1 MVQSVP
7 GELSLQETSV
17 LTVASN
23 QELGSVTLASLM
35 KELKWVSRQFEL
47 NGQPNGGR
55 PINGYFSSLRWTEL
69 RAQQAID
76 KIVGDGLAWVD
87 EQDEEKSYW
96 FPSLFPKRPQTASNV
111 T

>member
-35 KELKWVSRQFEL
+35 KALK
-47 NGQPNGGR
+47 
-55 PINGYFSSLRWTEL
+55 
-69 RAQQAID
+69 
-76 KIVGDGLAWVD
+76 
-87 EQDEEKSYW
+87 
-96 FPSLFPKRPQTASNV
+96 
-111 T
+111 